1 MESCKAGLEN
11 RINAKEA
18 QETLKMPRKTCH
30 DALELGNQARFW
42 VGWVQSQVTKHQT
55 FEARNV
61 AFIERTCHFIGYK
74 YQFFIPQYCAS
85 EYLQHSALCW
95 ERILKAF

>member
-11 RINAKEA
+11 GINAKEA

-55 FEARNV
+55 FECGFHRADLPL
-61 AFIERTCHFIGYK
+61 YW
-74 YQFFIPQYCAS
+74 
-85 EYLQHSALCW
+85 LQISVLYSTILCQRVSTTFSFMLG
-95 ERILKAF
+95 ENS